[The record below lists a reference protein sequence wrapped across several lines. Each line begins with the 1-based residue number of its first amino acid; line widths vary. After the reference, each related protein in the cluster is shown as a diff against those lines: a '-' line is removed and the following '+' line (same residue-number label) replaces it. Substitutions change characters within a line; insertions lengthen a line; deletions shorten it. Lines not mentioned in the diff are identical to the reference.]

1 MVVVVTQP
9 NHLRPRARES
19 RAYISEI
26 AIAEF
31 SAAVRLSWW
40 LLVKERTYPTHFIPV
55 VSVSVFYSSCSFV
68 SG

>member
-9 NHLRPRARES
+9 NYLPPRARES

-31 SAAVRLSWW
+31 SAAVLLSWL
-40 LLVKERTYPTHFIPV
+40 LLVEECTYPMHFIPV
-55 VSVSVFYSSCSFV
+55 VSVSVF
-68 SG
+68 

>member
-9 NHLRPRARES
+9 NHLCPHARES

-31 SAAVRLSWW
+31 SAAVLLSWL
-40 LLVKERTYPTHFIPV
+40 LLVEECTYPMHFIPV
-55 VSVSVFYSSCSFV
+55 VSVSVF
-68 SG
+68 